1 MARWLM
7 INWKGSIHTS
17 FAYMRIC
24 RQQVPSYQ
32 KIVGGS
38 EDSEKKEE
46 DGTMKMKRWR
56 QLQLKRTGKRRGRGR
71 KEKGRSGCV

>member
-38 EDSEKKEE
+38 EDSEKE

-56 QLQLKRTGKRRGRGR
+56 QLQLQRIGKREEGGVGRR
-71 KEKGRSGCV
+71 KGRSGCV